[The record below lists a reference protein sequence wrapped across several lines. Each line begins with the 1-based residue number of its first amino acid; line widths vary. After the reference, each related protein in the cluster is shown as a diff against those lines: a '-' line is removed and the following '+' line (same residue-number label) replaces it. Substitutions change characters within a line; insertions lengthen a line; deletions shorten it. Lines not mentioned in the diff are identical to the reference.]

1 LTVRRLVE
9 QRKAGGKRFKTVVH
23 KNTDRAPS
31 AEGLVRAYRQEA
43 DRQKLFVKKAR
54 LTENHLLFVVS
65 ALRKIFQDEN
75 FLTLLRAEGLE
86 ALPAYLGDRIQI
98 TEKA

>member
-1 LTVRRLVE
+1 M
-9 QRKAGGKRFKTVVH
+9 
-23 KNTDRAPS
+23 PS
-31 AEGLVRAYRQEA
+31 AEALVRAYRQEA

-65 ALRKIFQDEN
+65 ALKKMFQDEN

-86 ALPAYLGDRIQI
+86 TLPGYLADRIQI